1 MYLSNIDIKKILKD
15 MNFETP
21 NADIPFDADEQI
33 QICSIDLRLST
44 EFWRQKKVPYPIDL
58 HKSKLAELS
67 PRRHWKK
74 LVLTPSKSITLQPN
88 EFILGHTYEK
98 FSIPEMYAGK
108 VNTRKFFCKIRH

>member
-1 MYLSNIDIKKILKD
+1 